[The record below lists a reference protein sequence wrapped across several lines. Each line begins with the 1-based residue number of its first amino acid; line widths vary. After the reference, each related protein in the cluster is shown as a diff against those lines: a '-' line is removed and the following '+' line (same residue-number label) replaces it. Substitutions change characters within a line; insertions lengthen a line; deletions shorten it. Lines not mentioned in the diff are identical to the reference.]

1 MLSRSFT
8 KQSHTKE
15 FYSEEQVRSVLQSCN
30 IRVGGE
36 IDTHYLIFCPF
47 HYNVNTPA
55 CEIDK
60 SSGLYLCFSCGERGG
75 LTDLVMK
82 TTKRNYFEAARVIH
96 SASVSTN
103 IVDLVDNKLE
113 QLPEGELKEFDV
125 ATIDRLHKSLLENN
139 RAIEYFKS
147 RQIYT
152 DAIHAMKLGYSAKQ
166 DMVTVPVQDQYGMYV
181 GFVGRSIE
189 GKVFKNSTE
198 LPKRHVLFNLNRSKM
213 NTIAVL
219 ESSFDSIRLWQ
230 LGIPSVATLGAIV
243 TKSQLALLNKYA
255 NGIVLCPDK
264 DDAGSKMVQK
274 VRDSLTTKSI
284 TIMDV
289 GDAKDVGD
297 LSDEQIL
304 EAWKNACRQNTI
316 EV

>member
-1 MLSRSFT
+1 
-8 KQSHTKE
+8 
-15 FYSEEQVRSVLQSCN
+15 VRSVLQTCN

-60 SSGLYLCFSCGERGG
+60 SSGLYICFSCGEHGN

-96 SASVSTN
+96 SASATVN
-103 IVDLVDNKLE
+103 ILDLVDNKLE
-113 QLPEGELKEFDV
+113 QAPEGELKEFDS
-125 ATIDRLHKSLLENN
+125 ATIDRLHRGLLDSQ
-139 RAIEYFKS
+139 RALDYFKS
-147 RQIYT
+147 RSIYM
-152 DAIHAMKLGYSAKQ
+152 DAVVEMKLGYSSKQ

-181 GFVGRSIE
+181 GFVGRSVE

-198 LPKRHVLFNLNRSKM
+198 LPKRHVLFNLNRAKM
-213 NTIAVL
+213 NPIVVL

-243 TKSQLALLNKYA
+243 TKNQLALLNKYA
-255 NGIVLCPDK
+255 NAVILCPDK
-264 DDAGSKMVQK
+264 DDAGKKMIDK
-274 VRDSLTTKSI
+274 VSATLTTKSI

-304 EAWKNACRQNTI
+304 EAWKNACSQNTI

>member
-1 MLSRSFT
+1 M
-8 KQSHTKE
+8 
-15 FYSEEQVRSVLQSCN
+15 
-30 IRVGGE
+30 GGE

-60 SSGLYLCFSCGERGG
+60 SSGLYICFSCGEHGN

-96 SASVSTN
+96 SASTTIN
-103 IVDLVDNKLE
+103 ILDVVDNKLE
-113 QLPEGELKEFDV
+113 QAPEGELKQFDS
-125 ATIDRLHKSLLENN
+125 ATIDRLHSGLLDSQ
-139 RAIEYFKS
+139 RAIDYFKS
-147 RQIYT
+147 RNIYM
-152 DAIHAMKLGYSAKQ
+152 DAVIEMKLGYSIKQ

-198 LPKRHVLFNLNRSKM
+198 LPKRHVLFNLNRAKM
-213 NTIAVL
+213 NSIVVL

-243 TKSQLALLNKYA
+243 TKNQLALLNKYA
-255 NGIVLCPDK
+255 NGVILCPDK
-264 DDAGSKMVQK
+264 DDAGKKMVDK
-274 VRDSLTTKSI
+274 ISTTLTTKSI
-284 TIMDV
+284 TVMDV

-297 LSDEQIL
+297 LTDEQIVA
-304 EAWKNACRQNTI
+304 AWKNACSQNTI
-316 EV
+316 NV

>member
-1 MLSRSFT
+1 MLSRGFT
-8 KQSHTKE
+8 KQSNTKE
-15 FYSEEQVRSVLQSCN
+15 FYAEEQIRSVLQSCN

-60 SSGLYLCFSCGERGG
+60 SSGLYICFSCGEHGN

-96 SASVSTN
+96 SASATVN
-103 IVDLVDNKLE
+103 ILDLVDNKLE
-113 QLPEGELKEFDV
+113 QAPEGELKEFDS
-125 ATIDRLHKSLLENN
+125 ATIDRLHRGLLDSQ
-139 RAIEYFKS
+139 RALDYFKS
-147 RQIYT
+147 RSIYM
-152 DAIHAMKLGYSAKQ
+152 DAVVEMKLGYSSKQ

-181 GFVGRSIE
+181 GFVGRSVE
-189 GKVFKNSTE
+189 GKVFKNSTD
-198 LPKRHVLFNLNRSKM
+198 LPKRHVLFNLNRAKM
-213 NTIAVL
+213 NSIVVL

-243 TKSQLALLNKYA
+243 TKNQLALLNKYA
-255 NGIVLCPDK
+255 NGVILCPDK
-264 DDAGSKMVQK
+264 DDAGKKMIDK
-274 VRDSLTTKSI
+274 VSAALTTKNI
-284 TIMDV
+284 AIMDV

-297 LSDEQIL
+297 LSDEQIMS
-304 EAWKNACRQNTI
+304 AWKNACGKNTI
-316 EV
+316 AV